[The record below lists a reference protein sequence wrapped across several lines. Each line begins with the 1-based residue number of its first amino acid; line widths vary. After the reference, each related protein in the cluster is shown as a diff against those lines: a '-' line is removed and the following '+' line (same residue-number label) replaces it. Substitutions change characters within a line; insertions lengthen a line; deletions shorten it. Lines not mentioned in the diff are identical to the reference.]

1 MSNRSRF
8 KRHPS
13 PAPAR
18 TKARRGVLI
27 SSCLPCAHP
36 AGLFRSLAMAT
47 PSIMKVGRT
56 KDWCSLRR
64 PSRHP
69 IRSVPFGLASAR
81 AEPIRS
87 LDPIKDRGCIIVR
100 HHLSEA
106 AAVGYIACVMD
117 MPRTELHET
126 GQMLWQTREGM
137 FPLLRR
143 LCGKGQPDN
152 VVVYITSKPIESGAL
167 SGQMDIVH
175 HIVFPDGSNTRD
187 ADVLLDE
194 DDPNRS

>member
-1 MSNRSRF
+1 MTAKIIQLDNFRVGY
-8 KRHPS
+8 RHWANGIQFPQLYRVTGYGYTVLNEGRQDERLVQSTETEPPS
-13 PAPAR
+13 YSLSPD
-18 TKARRGVLI
+18 GV
-27 SSCLPCAHP
+27 
-36 AGLFRSLAMAT
+36 
-47 PSIMKVGRT
+47 
-56 KDWCSLRR
+56 
-64 PSRHP
+64 
-69 IRSVPFGLASAR
+69 FGLASAT

-137 FPLLRR
+137 FTLLRR
-143 LCGKGQPDN
+143 PSGKGRPDN
-152 VVVYITSKPIESGAL
+152 LVVYITSKPIESGPL
-167 SGQMDIVH
+167 SGEMDIVH

>member
-1 MSNRSRF
+1 LRWDNRPIASIAIEFPQLYRVTGYGYTVLNEG
-8 KRHPS
+8 RQDERVVQSTEPEPPS
-13 PAPAR
+13 YSLSPD
-18 TKARRGVLI
+18 GV
-27 SSCLPCAHP
+27 
-36 AGLFRSLAMAT
+36 
-47 PSIMKVGRT
+47 
-56 KDWCSLRR
+56 
-64 PSRHP
+64 
-69 IRSVPFGLASAR
+69 FGLASAT

-137 FPLLRR
+137 FTLLRR
-143 LCGKGQPDN
+143 PCGKGTARQPRGLHHKQADR
-152 VVVYITSKPIESGAL
+152 VRPAL
-167 SGQMDIVH
+167 EGNGYRAPHCFSRRG
-175 HIVFPDGSNTRD
+175 NTRD